1 MSIPDFGEEDTT
13 LFAAEKKIIQN
24 LKKATLMVAGA
35 AVQKL
40 MMSLSKEQEILMNIA
55 DMASYVYIA
64 ESAML
69 RTEKLVS
76 LRGEEAC
83 KGQIDMMKIYFVEAV
98 DGTNKAGKEA
108 LWAFG
113 EGDEQ
118 RMMLVGLRRFT
129 KMEPYNVKQAR
140 QNVAQQIIEA
150 NKYIF

>member
-1 MSIPDFGEEDTT
+1 MSIPDFAEPDET
-13 LFAAEKKIIQN
+13 LFAAEKKVIQN

-40 MMSLSKEQEILMNIA
+40 MLSLSKEQEILMNIA

-76 LRGEEAC
+76 LKGEEAC
-83 KGQIDMMKIYFVEAV
+83 AGQINMMKIYFVEAV
-98 DGTNKAGKEA
+98 DGVAKAGKEA
-108 LWAFG
+108 LWAFAD
-113 EGDEQ
+113 GDEQ

-129 KMEPYNVKQAR
+129 KMDPFNVKDAR
-140 QNVAQQIIEA
+140 QKVAQELIAA
-150 NKYIF
+150 NKYCY

>member
-1 MSIPDFGEEDTT
+1 
-13 LFAAEKKIIQN
+13 
-24 LKKATLMVAGA
+24 
-35 AVQKL
+35 
-40 MMSLSKEQEILMNIA
+40 MNIA
-55 DMASYVYIA
+55 DMASYVYVA

-69 RTEKLVS
+69 RTEKLVA

-83 KGQIDMMKIYFVEAV
+83 KGQLDMMRIYFVEAV
-98 DGTNKAGKEA
+98 DGLAKAGKEA
-108 LWAFG
+108 LWAFA

-129 KMEPYNVKQAR
+129 KMEPFNVKQAR

>member
-1 MSIPDFGEEDTT
+1 
-13 LFAAEKKIIQN
+13 

-76 LRGEEAC
+76 LKGEKAC

-98 DGTNKAGKEA
+98 DGTQKAGKEA
-108 LWAFG
+108 LWAFA

-129 KMEPYNVKQAR
+129 KMEPFNVKQAR

>member
-1 MSIPDFGEEDTT
+1 LI
-13 LFAAEKKIIQN
+13 
-24 LKKATLMVAGA
+24 
-35 AVQKL
+35 
-40 MMSLSKEQEILMNIA
+40 NIA

-108 LWAFG
+108 LWAFAD
-113 EGDEQ
+113 GDEQ

-129 KMEPYNVKQAR
+129 KMEPFNVKQAR